1 MSGVI
6 YLAATPIGNSKDASF
21 RLVEI
26 LQSADVIAAEDSR
39 RAVRLFRDLNIHAPG
54 NLISFYDSVE
64 EAKSTELVAR
74 ASAGETVVVI
84 SDAGMPAISDPGFRL
99 VALAIEQGV
108 QVSVIPGPSAVLTAI
123 AISGLPVDRFTFEGF
138 MPRKSGERKSRF
150 EELLGEERTMVF
162 FEAPHRLAATI
173 ADLVEV
179 FGPSRHAAVCREL
192 TKTHEEVIRGSL
204 SEIETW
210 CQGEILGEIVL
221 VVQGS
226 TPVSI
231 NDESA
236 WITEVASRVSIGFS
250 QKDAIA
256 EVARDLRVPKRQV
269 YEAVLQQ
276 NKREQ

>member
-26 LQSADVIAAEDSR
+26 LQAADVIAAEDSR

-108 QVSVIPGPSAVLTAI
+108 QVSVIPGPSAVLTAL

-236 WITEVASRVSIGFS
+236 WISEVASRVLIGFS